1 MGTDRLILF
10 AEDDAAD
17 ALLFRIAIKKA
28 GIPNPIAHVVDGEEA
43 INYLR
48 GTGIYSDRIEFPVP
62 SVVVT
67 DLKMPKISGFD
78 LLAWLQ
84 SQPQFNSL
92 PTVVLSG
99 SAQQIDRD
107 RALALGAQAY
117 WVKPVAPDC
126 LIQLLHGL
134 KEKRLT
140 SVNKALPIPALP
152 LT

>member
-1 MGTDRLILF
+1 MIDLSLEEATLNHQLLALDGAMWTDRLILF
-10 AEDDAAD
+10 AEDDADD

-48 GTGIYSDRIEFPVP
+48 GTVIYSDRIEFPVP
-62 SVVVT
+62 SVLIT

-78 LLAWLQ
+78 LLAWVQ

-92 PTVVLSG
+92 PTIVLSG

-107 RALALGAQAY
+107 RALAL
-117 WVKPVAPDC
+117 
-126 LIQLLHGL
+126 
-134 KEKRLT
+134 
-140 SVNKALPIPALP
+140 
-152 LT
+152 